1 MDSANLNTANSMSLQ
16 PMGATPLVMHM
27 PNVIS
32 SRMTSIALLLRE
44 NVFSSGDMQLSPG
57 HDKYVKVW
65 EGQGQPVVIIILEGY
80 TLASVSKTKPT
91 KHNPLYHICIMP
103 NGYVVEMKMKS
114 ILTLGVGCRCPSVLY
129 MDVKREVGLAA

>member
-1 MDSANLNTANSMSLQ
+1 MAESASILNNISQIRRAMDSANLNTANSMSLQ

-32 SRMTSIALLLRE
+32 SRMASIALLLRK

-65 EGQGQPVVIIILEGY
+65 E
-80 TLASVSKTKPT
+80 VS
-91 KHNPLYHICIMP
+91 I
-103 NGYVVEMKMKS
+103 
-114 ILTLGVGCRCPSVLY
+114 
-129 MDVKREVGLAA
+129 